1 MHLTPPRYLRFSI
14 DGRFTINFNQV
25 AAYAAISDGKKRRF
39 PAKRSVIISQ
49 SSVTSQAA
57 AAQFPD
63 TSQVVKNAFAT
74 RAVAELCNQLGDCL
88 EALHARTS
96 RLVQTPPTTGSNLH
110 FKNTAG
116 GTLAYD
122 NEVLLEPIFQA
133 LPAMEHLLSIVI
145 PFSQPLTVT
154 SSLGLGVQNRW
165 IPDETETGYISLTS
179 PPSSLF
185 ILLPNPQPIPIPP
198 PSSTR
203 CTDTHMQ

>member
-1 MHLTPPRYLRFSI
+1 
-14 DGRFTINFNQV
+14 V

-63 TSQVVKNAFAT
+63 TSQVVKNGLGT
-74 RAVAELCNQLGDCL
+74 RAVWENCNQLGDCL

-96 RLVQTPPTTGSNLH
+96 RLVQTPPSTGTNLF
-110 FKNTAG
+110 FKNTGVG

-165 IPDETETGYISLTS
+165 IPDETETGYISLTF
-179 PPSSLF
+179 P
-185 ILLPNPQPIPIPP
+185 LLPP
-198 PSSTR
+198 PSFLFV
-203 CTDTHMQ
+203 CPPPPPPTDPYPPSLHPLH

>member
-1 MHLTPPRYLRFSI
+1 M
-14 DGRFTINFNQV
+14 
-25 AAYAAISDGKKRRF
+25 
-39 PAKRSVIISQ
+39 IISQ
-49 SSVTSQAA
+49 NSVSSQAA

-63 TSQVVKNAFAT
+63 TSQVVTNPSLAIMFKN
-74 RAVAELCNQLGDCL
+74 CNQLGDCL

-96 RLVQTPPTTGSNLH
+96 RLVQTPSTVQPTPNTLY
-110 FKNTAG
+110 FKNTVDSA

-165 IPDETETGYISLTS
+165 IPDETETRYISLTIPPIS
-179 PPSSLF
+179 PASFLFVCPS
-185 ILLPNPQPIPIPP
+185 PP
-198 PSSTR
+198 PS
-203 CTDTHMQ
+203 TDPCPPSLHPLQG